1 MSIQLTESVK
11 KMLAETA
18 LKLKGAFKRRF
29 QAQTVLEL
37 GHGGSLLVQKELGW
51 DRGTIRKGIK
61 ELKSGI
67 TCIDNY
73 SARGRKKIEKD
84 LPSLLSDIKSLVD
97 SQSQIDP
104 SFKSDRLYTRLSA
117 AEIRNQLIKQFGY
130 TNKELPTSETIR
142 IKLNELKYSL
152 KRVAK
157 IKPKKNSQKPTKF
170 LNK

>member
-11 KMLAETA
+11 NILVETA

-37 GHGGSLLVQKELGW
+37 GHGGSLLAQKELGW
-51 DRGTIRKGIK
+51 DRSTIKKGIK

-73 SARGRKKIEKD
+73 SARGRKRIEEK
-84 LPSLLSDIKSLVD
+84 LPSLLLDIKSIVD

-117 AEIRNQLIKQFGY
+117 AEVRNQLIKQFGY
-130 TNKELPTSETIR
+130 TDKELPTNETIR

-157 IKPKKNSQKPTKF
+157 TKPKKKLKKQMKF
-170 LNK
+170 LSN

>member
-1 MSIQLTESVK
+1 M
-11 KMLAETA
+11 
-18 LKLKGAFKRRF
+18 
-29 QAQTVLEL
+29 
-37 GHGGSLLVQKELGW
+37 
-51 DRGTIRKGIK
+51 
-61 ELKSGI
+61 
-67 TCIDNY
+67 
-73 SARGRKKIEKD
+73 
-84 LPSLLSDIKSLVD
+84 SDIKSLVD